1 MSLFLKCFIQ
11 TPPGTE
17 STQLVEEASPLQ
29 PLPPAASTEFLDVMH
44 QLEENEV
51 PVANVDTAKRKRI
64 SDENENN
71 IAEPKA
77 VYPKF
82 GNPEVADGCYSRRGE
97 FDTQK
102 ATQIPSEKTETSQG
116 KDTAAVKSSVSKKR
130 AIASPANAKQP
141 LFITNQDAPKH
152 ISMTSAVLLEP
163 HSLAVK
169 CVHICGPCAFTAS
182 EDGTINAYDLKT
194 NSLLQKLDFK
204 HVATWMFGIAMR
216 TSNEILEKIKST
228 TEYIKHITLVTGS
241 KDAHIREFALER
253 GEWKWT
259 EPTFC
264 NHAVN
269 VCSRKNRFRRASC
282 RYYQWKNFVIYSL
295 KQKSVDK
302 EV

>member
-17 STQLVEEASPLQ
+17 SKQLVEEASPLQ
-29 PLPPAASTEFLDVMH
+29 RFPPAASTEFLDVMH

-51 PVANVDTAKRKRI
+51 LVANVDTAKRKRI
-64 SDENENN
+64 NDENETN
-71 IAEPKA
+71 IAEPKT
-77 VYPKF
+77 VDPKF

-102 ATQIPSEKTETSQG
+102 ATQIPSEKTETSKG
-116 KDTAAVKSSVSKKR
+116 KDTAAGRTAAVKSSVSKKR
-130 AIASPANAKQP
+130 AITSPANAKQP
-141 LFITNQDAPKH
+141 LFITNQAAPKH

-163 HSLAVK
+163 HSLAVN

-241 KDAHIREFALER
+241 KDAHISKYYRV
-253 GEWKWT
+253 T
-259 EPTFC
+259 EHFHT
-264 NHAVN
+264 
-269 VCSRKNRFRRASC
+269 S
-282 RYYQWKNFVIYSL
+282 
-295 KQKSVDK
+295 
-302 EV
+302 EVL